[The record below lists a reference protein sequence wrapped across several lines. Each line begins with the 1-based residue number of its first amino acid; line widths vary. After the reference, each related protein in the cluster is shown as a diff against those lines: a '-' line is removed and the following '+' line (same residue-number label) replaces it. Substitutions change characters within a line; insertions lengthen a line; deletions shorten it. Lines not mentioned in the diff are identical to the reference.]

1 MLLVVQVTPILG
13 EDNVHSQKPDQL
25 ARPEAS
31 GTLNDNTGAKSGM
44 SIGSHVS
51 CYEACRGR
59 AHRRGVKSLMRH
71 APRSDDSSG
80 PLEFTLIVRENVLDC
95 RDTAFECRLGDS
107 STIFPFYEEVVELLR
122 VRDREPKLSDVIEE
136 RDQGFAVPLGRRV
149 LDAARDSR
157 IQVPRSRGA
166 CARRLHHRL
175 CARPHPQA

>member
-1 MLLVVQVTPILG
+1 M
-13 EDNVHSQKPDQL
+13 
-25 ARPEAS
+25 
-31 GTLNDNTGAKSGM
+31 
-44 SIGSHVS
+44 
-51 CYEACRGR
+51 
-59 AHRRGVKSLMRH
+59 KSLMHH

-149 LDAARDSR
+149 LDMTRDGR
-157 IQVPRSRGA
+157 IQVPRSRSLGWQ
-166 CARRLHHRL
+166 HQ
-175 CARPHPQA
+175 QA